1 MDLQFIIIVIFSTLA
16 AIHIIAS
23 VERKESE
30 KLKAELVA
38 DLIKEAFGPVDCRC
52 GLEDVSIKINWRQK
66 DKKKIWVGTV
76 NETECFEISALK
88 NSDYEINFDMYLFT
102 ETLPIYLNR
111 FSYLAAAQ
119 TTAQHVVCALSNAFK
134 EIR

>member
-1 MDLQFIIIVIFSTLA
+1 MDLQNFLITIILGLLIIIAYTVA
-16 AIHIIAS
+16 ALIGRIKSIDREAES
-23 VERKESE
+23 AKET
-30 KLKAELVA
+30 
-38 DLIKEAFGPVDCRC
+38 FGPVDCRC

-66 DKKKIWVGTV
+66 DKKKIWIGTV
-76 NETECFEISALK
+76 NKTECFEISALK